1 MLSQKDFQQIA
12 ERGISEADVNRQL
25 EQFRTGFPFLRIEA
39 AASVRRGI
47 MAVTKKEQAE
57 YVQAWQKY
65 KDEGHKIVKFV
76 PASGAASRMFK
87 DLFAFLEA
95 DYDTPTTPFEKEF
108 FSNLRQF
115 AFRKALCSACKADIS
130 TNVCGLLEAGR

>member
-1 MLSQKDFQQIA
+1 MLSQKDFQQMA

-57 YVQAWQKY
+57 YVQAWQ
-65 KDEGHKIVKFV
+65 
-76 PASGAASRMFK
+76 
-87 DLFAFLEA
+87 
-95 DYDTPTTPFEKEF
+95 
-108 FSNLRQF
+108 
-115 AFRKALCSACKADIS
+115 
-130 TNVCGLLEAGR
+130 

>member
-47 MAVTKKEQAE
+47 MAVTK
-57 YVQAWQKY
+57 
-65 KDEGHKIVKFV
+65 
-76 PASGAASRMFK
+76 
-87 DLFAFLEA
+87 
-95 DYDTPTTPFEKEF
+95 
-108 FSNLRQF
+108 
-115 AFRKALCSACKADIS
+115 
-130 TNVCGLLEAGR
+130 